1 MTPKHFYAALAGA
14 LILAGPAAAGSLEEP
29 IAEPTLAPAPAP
41 APVTTI
47 GGDWT
52 GLYGGVQLGYADVTT
67 DGDADLDGNGAIG
80 GLTLGYD
87 YDFGQWVVGGALDYD
102 VADID
107 LDDAANLESVARLKA
122 RVGYDLGR
130 SLIYGTG
137 GWAQADTDN
146 LDSSDGY
153 FLGAGYE
160 YLVTERI
167 SLGGEV
173 LYHEFEDFDDSGI
186 DVEAT
191 TAQVRATFR
200 F

>member
-47 GGDWT
+47 
-52 GLYGGVQLGYADVTT
+52 
-67 DGDADLDGNGAIG
+67 GDADLDGNGAIG